1 MRSMLALVLA
11 LVVPCF
17 VWASPQMRGPVDL
30 LQIDGMEPM
39 TDDDLAN
46 FTALAMRLADAGRVN
61 PRVVPMLEETLSDHE
76 RGIVKRAVAYLALVA
91 LGREDTARIQLKTDS
106 RDQAVVTI
114 VRACLNLQES
124 LTAPGR

>member
-11 LVVPCF
+11 LVVPCC

-61 PRVVPMLEETLSDHE
+61 PRVVPML
-76 RGIVKRAVAYLALVA
+76 
-91 LGREDTARIQLKTDS
+91 
-106 RDQAVVTI
+106 
-114 VRACLNLQES
+114 
-124 LTAPGR
+124 